1 MQTAAIFWIPVGV
14 YNPLLALILAL
25 FFALSVRLFILF
37 FMEGNRRPSSTLF
50 RLLAG
55 TALLVLGWFYFLFV
69 RPQLVWDRPARA
81 VGIIMFVGV
90 LLWTVVR
97 HSSGQTSK
105 STRVIGRLIYIVL
118 FAVLMLSATLTLIRA
133 GYIGLTGHRV
143 TLVVSVTGETRNQ
156 TVSGTQPGDSPGGN
170 SLVAHHV
177 IIWLPTNEMAA
188 DIWIEGDEM
197 AVHGKVIRFSRF
209 LHGIGIPYF
218 YALQYAHNGY
228 LSPERQTANPAESI
242 PFPGTGPLAVHPWWR
257 PIQERLLNLWA
268 KLGSS
273 GSWYAIRIADDESPY
288 YPLVDSSGKAIHKDF
303 LLVLRPTGIAT
314 SKASSPLEDKQS
326 ARK

>member
-1 MQTAAIFWIPVGV
+1 MQTATIFWIPVGV

-25 FFALSVRLFILF
+25 FFALSVRLFIIF
-37 FMEGNRRPSSTLF
+37 FMEGNRLPSATLF
-50 RLLAG
+50 RLFSG

-81 VGIIMFVGV
+81 VGVITFVGV
-90 LLWTVVR
+90 SLWTVIR
-97 HSSGQTSK
+97 RGQGPRMTP
-105 STRVIGRLIYIVL
+105 TGLVNQLVYIAL
-118 FAVLMLSATLTLIRA
+118 FAVLMLAATLTLIRA

-156 TVSGTQPGDSPGGN
+156 TVSGTHPGDSSDRN

-177 IIWLPTNEMAA
+177 IVWLPTNEMAA
-188 DIWIEGDEM
+188 DIWIDGDEM

-209 LHGIGIPYF
+209 LQGIGIPYF

-228 LSPERQTANPAESI
+228 LSPERQTAHPAESI

-257 PIQERLLNLWA
+257 PIQERLLNFWA

-273 GSWYAIRIADDESPY
+273 ESWYAIQIANNESPY
-288 YPLVDSSGKAIHKDF
+288 YPLVDPSGKPIHKDF

>member
-1 MQTAAIFWIPVGV
+1 VGV

-25 FFALSVRLFILF
+25 FFALSVRLFILV
-37 FMEGNRRPSSTLF
+37 FMEGNRRPSATLF

-81 VGIIMFVGV
+81 VGVIIFVGV
-90 LLWTVVR
+90 LLWTVIRRAHEPRMTPTDLVK
-97 HSSGQTSK
+97 QL
-105 STRVIGRLIYIVL
+105 VYIAL
-118 FAVLMLSATLTLIRA
+118 FAVFMLGATLTLIRA

-156 TVSGTQPGDSPGGN
+156 MVNGTQAGDSPGGN

-197 AVHGKVIRFSRF
+197 AVHGKVIRFSPF

-257 PIQERLLNLWA
+257 PIQKRLLNFWA

-273 GSWYAIRIADDESPY
+273 GSWYAIRIADNESPY
-288 YPLVDSSGKAIHKDF
+288 YPLVDPGGKAIHKDF